1 MTVEADSDLAIHTWD
16 ALKGA
21 FWPIFL
27 DISEKTRETRT
38 TPAQIS
44 LLFVLFTSPGSVTP
58 LDVSRVLRIAPG
70 TVTGTLNP
78 LEEKGLI
85 ERARGE
91 TPDRRVVHLRLT
103 SKGRELL
110 KGWLESSRTIIDKR
124 MARLSDK
131 EQRQLIALLGRI
143 GPPIPGVPE
152 NLASLLRLNAP
163 GRPKDSK
170 ARVTKPIRSTP
181 RR

>member
-1 MTVEADSDLAIHTWD
+1 MSVRADSDLPIQTWD

-44 LLFVLFTSPGSVTP
+44 LLFVLFTSPQSVTP
-58 LDVSRVLRIAPG
+58 LEVSRALRIAPG

-85 ERARGE
+85 ERGRGE
-91 TPDRRVVHLRLT
+91 TADRRVVHLRLT

-124 MARLSDK
+124 MTRLSDQ
-131 EQRQLIALLGRI
+131 EQRRLIALLGRI

-152 NLASLLRLNAP
+152 NLGSLLRLNPP

-170 ARVTKPIRSTP
+170 ARVSRPTRSTS